1 MTSEQ
6 LFQYATVKIK
16 CNEIGSALIYSPDES
31 LDYLY
36 IFTAKHCLL
45 GKKFDQTF
53 VNTDITIEKI
63 YNPSTE
69 KWHSLTLTATDYVIC
84 SVSNVADIALLI
96 IPKKKII
103 ELSGLTY
110 PFQVVEKAGL
120 SKECIIRGYADFNS
134 GKDDRPY
141 RVVFEEEVKD
151 KPGVILVKFDGSL
164 DTRHQSAVSNVQGL
178 SGGGLFTE
186 IKDIGLCI

>member
-31 LDYLY
+31 LEYLY
-36 IFTAKHCLL
+36 IFTAKHCIL

-53 VNTDITIEKI
+53 VNKDITIEKI

-69 KWHSLTLTATDYVIC
+69 QWHSFTLTETDIVIC
-84 SVSNVADIALLI
+84 STSDISDIAILI
-96 IPKKKII
+96 IPKRKIF

-110 PFQVVEKAGL
+110 PFQVVEKQD
-120 SKECIIRGYADFNS
+120 CQR
-134 GKDDRPY
+134 
-141 RVVFEEEVKD
+141 
-151 KPGVILVKFDGSL
+151 
-164 DTRHQSAVSNVQGL
+164 SAL
-178 SGGGLFTE
+178 
-186 IKDIGLCI
+186 